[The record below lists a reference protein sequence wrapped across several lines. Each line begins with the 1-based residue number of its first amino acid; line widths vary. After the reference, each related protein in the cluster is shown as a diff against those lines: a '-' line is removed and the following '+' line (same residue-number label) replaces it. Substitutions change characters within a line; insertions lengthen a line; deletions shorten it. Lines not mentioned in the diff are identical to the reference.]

1 MKSGAIFDMDGLL
14 FDTERFY
21 RRAWLE
27 VAPRFGQH
35 PSPAL
40 AEAVCGTS
48 GDHLKEIVRSY
59 YPGVDADAYIR
70 AMFRRVEELLAEKGA
85 KLMPGARELIAYL
98 RVHGV
103 KLAVASASPRSMI
116 ERNLVAGGIRAEFD
130 VIVSGSDIS
139 NGKPAPDIFLAAAA
153 ELGLSPENCYV
164 FEDGVNGALGGVAAG
179 CTTVMIPDLEK
190 PTPTLLQGCTGIYNS
205 LWDALEAIKATQLQ
219 CVKTY
224 L

>member
-1 MKSGAIFDMDGLL
+1 MKSGVIFDMDGLL

-21 RRAWLE
+21 RRAWLD
-27 VAPRFGQH
+27 VAPQFGQH

-59 YPGVDADAYIR
+59 YPDVDTDAYIQ

-98 RVHGV
+98 RARGV

-116 ERNLVAGGIRAEFD
+116 ERNLAAGGIRAEFD

-139 NGKPAPDIFLAAAA
+139 KGKPAPDIFLAAAA
-153 ELGLSPENCYV
+153 GLGLSPEDCYV
-164 FEDGVNGALGGVAAG
+164 FEDGVKGAMGGITAG
-179 CTTVMIPDLEK
+179 CPTVMIPDLED
-190 PTPTLLQGCTGIYNS
+190 PTSDLLRDCTGIYSS
-205 LWDALEAIKATQLQ
+205 LLDALEAIKTTQL
-219 CVKTY
+219 
-224 L
+224 

>member
-27 VAPRFGQH
+27 VAPQFGQH

-48 GDHLKEIVRSY
+48 GDHLKEILRSY
-59 YPGVDADAYIR
+59 YPDVDEDAYIQ
-70 AMFRRVEELLAEKGA
+70 AMFHRVEELLAEKGA

-98 RVHGV
+98 RAHGV
-103 KLAVASASPRSMI
+103 KLAIASARSMI
-116 ERNLVAGGIRAEFD
+116 ERNLLTSGIRAEFD

-153 ELGLSPENCYV
+153 GLGLSPEDCYV
-164 FEDGVNGALGGVAAG
+164 FEDGVNGAVGGIAAG
-179 CTTVMIPDLEK
+179 CPTVMIPDLEA
-190 PTPTLLQGCTGIYNS
+190 PTSDLLRCCTGIYSS
-205 LWDALEAIKATQLQ
+205 LLDALEAIKTTQL
-219 CVKTY
+219 
-224 L
+224 

>member
-21 RRAWLE
+21 RRAWLDA
-27 VAPRFGQH
+27 APQFGQP

-59 YPGVDADAYIR
+59 YPDVDADAYIQ
-70 AMFRRVEELLAEKGA
+70 AMFHRVEELLAGKGV

-98 RVHGV
+98 RIHGV

-116 ERNLVAGGIRAEFD
+116 ERNLLTSGIRAEFD

-153 ELGLSPENCYV
+153 GLGLSPEDCYV
-164 FEDGVNGALGGVAAG
+164 FEDGVNGAMGGIAAG
-179 CTTVMIPDLEK
+179 CPTVMIPDLED
-190 PTPTLLQGCTGIYNS
+190 PTSDLLRSCTGIYSS
-205 LWDALEAIKATQLQ
+205 LLDVLEALKAAQL
-219 CVKTY
+219 
-224 L
+224 

>member
-21 RRAWLE
+21 RRAWLD
-27 VAPRFGQH
+27 VAPQFGQH

-59 YPGVDADAYIR
+59 YPDVDTDAYIQ

-98 RVHGV
+98 RARGV

-116 ERNLVAGGIRAEFD
+116 ERNLAAGGIRAEFD

-139 NGKPAPDIFLAAAA
+139 KGKPAPDIFLAAAA
-153 ELGLSPENCYV
+153 GLGLSPEDCYV
-164 FEDGVNGALGGVAAG
+164 FEDGVNGAMGGIAAG
-179 CTTVMIPDLEK
+179 CATVMIPDLEK
-190 PTPTLLQGCTGIYNS
+190 PTPVLSQGCAGIYSS
-205 LWDALEAIKATQLQ
+205 LWDALEAIGAGQL
-219 CVKTY
+219 
-224 L
+224 

>member
-153 ELGLSPENCYV
+153 GLGFPPDGCYV
-164 FEDGVNGALGGVAAG
+164 FEDGVNGALGGIAAG
-179 CTTVMIPDLEK
+179 CATVMIPDLEK
-190 PTPTLLQGCTGIYNS
+190 PTPALLQGCTGIYNS